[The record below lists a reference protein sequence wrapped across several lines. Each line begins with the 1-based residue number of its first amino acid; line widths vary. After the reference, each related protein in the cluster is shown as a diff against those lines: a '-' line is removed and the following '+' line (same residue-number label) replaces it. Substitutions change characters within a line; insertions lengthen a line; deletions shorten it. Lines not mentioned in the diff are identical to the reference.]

1 MVALSD
7 SRTETTNGGSLP
19 SGMRPDD
26 GGDQEPS
33 PATQAFQD
41 REHHLLSVVAV
52 WDDPFCPD
60 DIADLLGEPLASL
73 MPQLESLLDA
83 GMLRRDGDMLAFVDD
98 DVRAARYCELPG
110 PLRMALHRKVGNRLG
125 ARNSSTE
132 RIAKHLSLGSRPRDE
147 RDLAALDGAVCQVVD
162 ESPASGAD
170 AALRAFELSAPEDA
184 RLAGRSVM
192 ATRALLGAGRV
203 DDARSLAGHAIDI
216 LGDGVAVAR
225 LRLVMST
232 VHVMASQWAE
242 ATMQAATVL
251 HQPGL
256 PDALYAEAKLAQ
268 LRSFMSEGNQSGMR
282 SMVASIMSGDEGF
295 SDDAAL
301 SAALVVNAQW
311 TWDGGR
317 PADATVLLRAAVDRA
332 DKVPSQ
338 VVSAHP
344 RLLLAAMLTS
354 LGELTEARQLIELSS
369 EHIGQTFDTLWSP
382 AIPIQ
387 MARLA
392 LAEGKLDAAAELASV
407 GLEQASD
414 QRTNY
419 FSSMA
424 RSVLAVVA
432 LNRGDLSAAAAAV
445 GQSRVGPL
453 PAIGFYGE
461 SAIVQARARVTEA
474 QGNSE
479 EALET
484 LTAACREPA
493 RLNRMLLEDP
503 TVAPWWIRVA
513 LSIGNR
519 PLAGEVVV
527 TMEHLARSN
536 DELPGLASSAIHARG
551 LFEEDLHALQVA
563 ASGHVHVWARASA
576 AEDAGRLATSSDH
589 AVARS
594 FFTEARAGYQEA
606 GAARDI
612 SRVVRALRRCSQHGK
627 RGPGSRPVSGWAS
640 LTDAERRVALT
651 VAEGRTNLEA
661 AAMLHLSR
669 HTVDFHLRHIFG
681 KLNLGSRVELAWSV
695 ANSQR
700 RHL

>member
-1 MVALSD
+1 M
-7 SRTETTNGGSLP
+7 
-19 SGMRPDD
+19 
-26 GGDQEPS
+26 
-33 PATQAFQD
+33 
-41 REHHLLSVVAV
+41 
-52 WDDPFCPD
+52 
-60 DIADLLGEPLASL
+60 GESLASL
-73 MPQLESLLDA
+73 LPQLESLLDA
-83 GMLRRDGDMLAFVDD
+83 GVLRWDGDMLAFVDD
-98 DVRAARYCELPG
+98 DVRAARYRDLPS
-110 PLRMALHRKVGNRLG
+110 PLRMALHRQVGNCLR
-125 ARNSSTE
+125 ARNSSKE
-132 RIAKHLSLGSRPRDE
+132 RIVNHLSLGSRPRHE

-162 ESPASGAD
+162 ESPVSGAD
-170 AALRAFELSAPEDA
+170 AAQRAFELSAPEDA
-184 RLAGRSVM
+184 RLAGRSIM

-203 DDARSLAGHAIDI
+203 EDARSLAGHAID
-216 LGDGVAVAR
+216 LLDDGVAVAS
-225 LRLVMST
+225 LRLVLST
-232 VHVMASQWAE
+232 VHLMASQWVE
-242 ATMQAATVL
+242 ATMYAATVL

-256 PDALYAEAKLAQ
+256 PEALYGEAKLAQ
-268 LRSFMSEGNQSGMR
+268 LRSFMSEGNQIGMR

-301 SAALVVNAQW
+301 GAALVVNAQW

-354 LGELTEARQLIELSS
+354 IGELTEARQLIELSS
-369 EHIGQTFDTLWSP
+369 EHIGQTFDTLWAP

-392 LAEGKLDAAAELASV
+392 LADGKLDAAAELATV

-414 QRTNY
+414 QRTTY

-445 GQSRVGPL
+445 RQSSGVTP

-461 SAIVQARARVTEA
+461 SAIAQARARVTEA
-474 QGNSE
+474 QGNPE

-484 LTAACREPA
+484 LSAACREPT
-493 RLNRMLLEDP
+493 RLHRMLLEDP
-503 TVAPWWIRVA
+503 TVASWWIRVA
-513 LSIGNR
+513 LSTGNR
-519 PLAGEVVV
+519 SLAGEVTV

-536 DELPGLASSAIHARG
+536 DELPGLASSAMHARG
-551 LFEEDLHALQVA
+551 LFEEDLHALQAA
-563 ASGHVHVWARASA
+563 ASGHVHAWARASA

-589 AVARS
+589 AMARS
-594 FFTEARAGYQEA
+594 FFTDARAGYQEA
-606 GAARDI
+606 GATRDV
-612 SRVVRALRRCSQHGK
+612 SRVVRALRRCSSHGK

-651 VAEGRTNLEA
+651 VAEGRTNVEA

-669 HTVDFHLRHIFG
+669 HTVDFHLRHIFR
-681 KLNLGSRVELAWSV
+681 KLNLESRVELAWSV
-695 ANSQR
+695 ATSQR
-700 RHL
+700 RLL

>member
-1 MVALSD
+1 MVAVTD
-7 SRTETTNGGSLP
+7 SRTETTDGGGLP
-19 SGMRPDD
+19 SGLRRDD

-33 PATQAFQD
+33 PVTHAFQD
-41 REHHLLSVVAV
+41 REHHLLSVAAV
-52 WDDPFCPD
+52 WDGPFSPD
-60 DIADLLGEPLASL
+60 DTADLLGEPLASL
-73 MPQLESLLDA
+73 LPPLESLLDA
-83 GMLRRDGDMLAFVDD
+83 GVLRRDGDMLAFVDD
-98 DVRAARYCELPG
+98 DVRAARYHELPD
-110 PLRMALHRKVGNRLG
+110 PLRMALHRQVGNRLG
-125 ARNSSTE
+125 ARNSSKE
-132 RIAKHLSLGSRPRDE
+132 RIANHLSLGSRPRHE

-162 ESPASGAD
+162 ESPVSGAD
-170 AALRAFELSAPEDA
+170 AALRAVELSAPEDA

-203 DDARSLAGHAIDI
+203 DDARSLAGRAIDI
-216 LGDGVAVAR
+216 LDDGVAVAR
-225 LRLVMST
+225 LRLILST
-232 VHVMASQWAE
+232 VHLMASQWVE

-268 LRSFMSEGNQSGMR
+268 LRSFMSEGNQIGMR
-282 SMVASIMSGDEGF
+282 SLVASIMSGDEGF

-301 SAALVVNAQW
+301 GAAFVVNAQW

-369 EHIGQTFDTLWSP
+369 ERIGLTFDTLWAP

-387 MARLA
+387 TARLA
-392 LAEGKLDAAAELASV
+392 LADGTLDAAADLARV
-407 GLEQASD
+407 GLAQASD
-414 QRTNY
+414 QNTTY

-424 RSVLAVVA
+424 RSVIAVVA

-445 GQSRVGPL
+445 GQSRVGPT

-474 QGNSE
+474 QGNPE

-484 LTAACREPA
+484 LTAACREPI
-493 RLNRMLLEDP
+493 RLHRILLEDP

-513 LSIGNR
+513 LSTGNR
-519 PLAGEVVV
+519 SLAGEVVV

-536 DELPGLASSAIHARG
+536 SELTGLASSAIHARG
-551 LFEEDLHALQVA
+551 LFEEDLHALQTA
-563 ASGHVHVWARASA
+563 ANGHVHAWARASA

-589 AVARS
+589 DVARS
-594 FFTEARAGYQEA
+594 FLTEARAGYQEA
-606 GAARDI
+606 GAARDV
-612 SRVVRALRRCSQHGK
+612 SRVVRALRRCSPHGK

-651 VAEGRTNLEA
+651 VAEGRTNMEA
-661 AAMLHLSR
+661 AAVLHLSR
-669 HTVDFHLRHIFG
+669 HTVDFHLRHIFR
-681 KLNLGSRVELAWSV
+681 KLNLESRVELAWSV

-700 RHL
+700 RQL